1 MNNMKHLFKQVI
13 YDMKAQPVLGI
24 VSIIGTALAIM
35 LIMVVVMIQQTR
47 VAPYAPESNRD
58 RFLYTNGFMV
68 CSEDGRMTSSSRH
81 SLLALQEIYGNLET
95 PERMTVFSTSFNDM
109 EVSVDGVAPFMI
121 DTRMTDEEYWRV
133 FDHTFVDGHP
143 YTAADA
149 TVKPAV
155 VVITESVSRRLFG
168 TEKSA
173 GREFFC
179 HQWPMKVCGV
189 VKDVSPVMG
198 MSYAQ
203 LWSPINPDQINEDR
217 KKEWHYRYFGSFD
230 AVILLKDKND
240 MDAARKEIASRLAT
254 FDAQFAGSGYKRDT
268 YGVLDQEEFSLN
280 PGANQ
285 EPDVAGTRRLYYA
298 VYLIL
303 LLVPAINLSSMTQ
316 SRLRRRR
323 HEIGVRRAF
332 GATRNSVLGGILAEN
347 LVVTFVG
354 GLVGL
359 ILSLAFAY
367 LFADAI
373 FDAWNGWNTP
383 SIELGV
389 SGAMLFRWP
398 VFGLALLASF
408 ILNLLSAGI
417 PAWRA
422 SRVNPVEA
430 INNNEK

>member
-1 MNNMKHLFKQVI
+1 MNDMKHLFKQVI
-13 YDMKAQPVLGI
+13 YDMKTQPVLGI
-24 VSIIGTALAIM
+24 VSVIGTALAIM

-58 RFLYTNGFMV
+58 RFLYTNGLMF
-68 CSEDGRMTSSSRH
+68 CSEDGRMTTGSRH
-81 SLLALQEIYGNLET
+81 SLLALQELYGNLET
-95 PERMTVFSTSFNDM
+95 PERVTIFDSSFADK

-121 DTRMTDEEYWRV
+121 DTRTTDEEYWRV

-143 YTAADA
+143 FTAADA
-149 TVKPAV
+149 TVKPPV

-173 GREFFC
+173 GREFLC
-179 HQWPMKVCGV
+179 HQWPVRVCGV
-189 VKDVSPVMG
+189 VKDVSPIMG

-203 LWSPINPDQINEDR
+203 LWSPLDPGLID
-217 KKEWHYRYFGSFD
+217 KEKNRSLPGRYLGSFD
-230 AVILLKDKND
+230 AVILLKDKDD
-240 MDAARKEIASRLAT
+240 MDAARSEIASRLSA
-254 FDAQFAGSGYKRDT
+254 FDSQMVGSGYRRDA
-268 YGVLDQEEFSLN
+268 YGPLNQEEFSLN
-280 PGANQ
+280 PGANE
-285 EPDVAGTRRLYYA
+285 EPDVDANRRLYYA

-347 LVVTFVG
+347 LVVTLAG
-354 GLVGL
+354 GFAGL
-359 ILSLAFAY
+359 IFSLAFAY
-367 LFADAI
+367 LFADAV
-373 FDAWNGWNTP
+373 FDAWRGWNTP
-383 SIELGV
+383 TTALGV

-398 VFGLALLASF
+398 IFGLALVASF

-417 PAWRA
+417 PAWHA

>member
-13 YDMKAQPVLGI
+13 YDMKSQPVLGI
-24 VSIIGTALAIM
+24 VSVIGTALAVM

-58 RFLYTNGFMV
+58 RFLYTNGMMF
-68 CSEDGRMTSSSRH
+68 CSEDRHMTTSSRH
-81 SLLALQEIYGNLET
+81 SLLMLQELYGNLET
-95 PERMTVFSTSFNDM
+95 PERITVLESSFHAM
-109 EVSVDGVAPFMI
+109 EVAVDGVAPFMI
-121 DTRMTDEEYWRV
+121 DVRKTDEEYWRV

-143 YTAADA
+143 YTVADA
-149 TVKPAV
+149 KAKPAV

-168 TEKSA
+168 TEKSV
-173 GREFFC
+173 GRELLC

-203 LWSPINPDQINEDR
+203 LWKPIDPDQINIEKD
-217 KKEWHYRYFGSFD
+217 WQLPNRYMGSLD

-254 FDAQFAGSGYKRDT
+254 FDAQLVGSGYKRDT
-268 YGVLDQEEFSLN
+268 YGPLNQEEFSLV
-280 PGANQ
+280 PGTNQ
-285 EPDVAGTRRLYYA
+285 EPDVAGNRRLYYA

-332 GATRNSVLGGILAEN
+332 GATRNSVLSGILAEN
-347 LVVTFVG
+347 LVVTLVG
-354 GLVGL
+354 GLIGL
-359 ILSLAFAY
+359 VLSLAFAY

-373 FDAWNGWNTP
+373 FDAWRGWNTP